1 MLRKSYLTG
10 FWSSLMKMKLEVAKL
25 DESPIGVC
33 GYFANNGAKDLPP
46 ILHLD
51 FHAFDLVSDLFLF

>member
-1 MLRKSYLTG
+1 
-10 FWSSLMKMKLEVAKL
+10 MKMKLEVAKL

-51 FHAFDLVSDLFLF
+51 FHAFDLVSDLLLF